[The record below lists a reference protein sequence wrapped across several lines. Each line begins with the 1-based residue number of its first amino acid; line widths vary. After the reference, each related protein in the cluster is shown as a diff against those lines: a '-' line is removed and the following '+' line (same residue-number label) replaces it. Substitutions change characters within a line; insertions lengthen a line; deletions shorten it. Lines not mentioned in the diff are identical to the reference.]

1 MYEVVNKHKNK
12 RWRDARFNKDHNA
25 ERDHYSNPVF
35 KNLEQ
40 PSVLWGR
47 HAVIAALNNPK
58 RILSR
63 VFCSKNNRSLL
74 DEEISKIRSK
84 GLGSIPELEV
94 LAIHEL
100 NLLVPSDSIHQGFVI
115 ISEALQEPNFNWF
128 LEKNKATPHFTLVLL
143 DQVTDPQ
150 NVGAIARSSAA
161 LGAHGMILQ
170 SRNAPKLD
178 GMLAKVASGATE
190 YIPIFRVTNIAR
202 AIRKM
207 QNFDISCFGLAGESD
222 VSINNTSFTT
232 RLALVLGAEGTG
244 LRRLTRESCD
254 QLVSLPTVGHFS
266 TLNVSNAAS
275 IALYELQR
283 RKTA

>member
-1 MYEVVNKHKNK
+1 MNKHKNK
-12 RWRDARFNKDHNA
+12 RWREARFNKGHNV
-25 ERDHYSNPVF
+25 ERDHYSNPVC

-40 PSVLWGR
+40 PAVLWGR
-47 HAVIAALNNPK
+47 HAVVAALHNPK
-58 RILSR
+58 RRLNR

-84 GLGSIPELEV
+84 GWSSIPELEV
-94 LAIHEL
+94 LPIHEL
-100 NLLVPSDSIHQGFVI
+100 NLLVPSDSVHQGFVI
-115 ISEALQEPNFNWF
+115 ISEALREPDFDWF
-128 LEKNKATPHFTLVLL
+128 LEKNKETPHLTLVLL

-150 NVGAIARSSAA
+150 NVGAIARSSLA

-178 GMLAKVASGATE
+178 GMLAKAASGATE

-207 QNFDISCFGLAGESD
+207 QDFDISCLGLAGESD
-222 VSINNTSFTT
+222 VSINNTSLTT
-232 RLALVLGAEGTG
+232 RVALVLGAEGAG

-275 IALYELQR
+275 IALYELKR
-283 RKTA
+283 RKDA

>member
-1 MYEVVNKHKNK
+1 MNKHKNK
-12 RWRDARFNKDHNA
+12 RRRDARFNKDHTA

-47 HAVIAALNNPK
+47 HAVIAALHNPK
-58 RILSR
+58 RVLSR

-74 DEEISKIRSK
+74 DEEISKIRGK

-94 LAIHEL
+94 LPIHEL

-115 ISEALQEPNFNWF
+115 ISEALQETDFDWF
-128 LEKNKATPHFTLVLL
+128 LEKNKATPHLTLVLL

-161 LGAHGMILQ
+161 FGAHGMILQ

-207 QNFDISCFGLAGESD
+207 QDFDISCFGLAGESD
-222 VSINNTSFTT
+222 VSINNTSLTT

-275 IALYELQR
+275 IALYELKR
-283 RKTA
+283 RKDA

>member
-1 MYEVVNKHKNK
+1 MVNKHKNK
-12 RWRDARFNKDHNA
+12 RWRDARINKARNV

-47 HAVIAALNNPK
+47 HAVIAALHNPK

-63 VFCSKNNRSLL
+63 VFCSKNNLSLL
-74 DEEISKIRSK
+74 DEEISKIRIKDPS
-84 GLGSIPELEV
+84 SIPELEV
-94 LAIHEL
+94 LPIQEL
-100 NLLVPSDSIHQGFVI
+100 NLLVPSDSLHQGFVI
-115 ISEALQEPNFNWF
+115 ISEALREPDFDWF
-128 LEKNKATPHFTLVLL
+128 LEKNKATPHLTLVLL

-150 NVGAIARSSAA
+150 NVGAIARSSVA

-178 GMLAKVASGATE
+178 GMLAKAASGATE
-190 YIPIFRVTNIAR
+190 YIPIFRVTNVAR

-207 QNFDISCFGLAGESD
+207 QDFDISCFGLAGESD
-222 VSINNTSFTT
+222 VSINNTSLTT
-232 RLALVLGAEGTG
+232 RLALVLGAEGAG
-244 LRRLTRESCD
+244 LLRLTRESCD
-254 QLVSLPTVGHFS
+254 QLVSLPTVDHFS

-283 RKTA
+283 RKDV

>member
-1 MYEVVNKHKNK
+1 MVNRHKNK
-12 RWRDARFNKDHNA
+12 RLRDARFNKGHNV

-35 KNLEQ
+35 KNLEH

-47 HAVIAALNNPK
+47 HAVIAALHNPK

-74 DEEISKIRSK
+74 DEEISNIRSK
-84 GLGSIPELEV
+84 GLGSIPELDV
-94 LAIHEL
+94 LPPHEL
-100 NLLVPSDSIHQGFVI
+100 NLLVPSDSVHQGFVI
-115 ISEALQEPNFNWF
+115 ISEALQEPDFYWF
-128 LEKNKATPHFTLVLL
+128 LEKNRETPHLTLVLL

-150 NVGAIARSSAA
+150 NVGAIARSSLA

-178 GMLAKVASGATE
+178 GMLAKAASGATE

-207 QNFDISCFGLAGESD
+207 QDFDISCLGLAGESD
-222 VSINNTSFTT
+222 VSINNTSLTT
-232 RLALVLGAEGTG
+232 RVALVLGAEGAG

-283 RKTA
+283 RKDA

>member
-1 MYEVVNKHKNK
+1 MANKHKNK
-12 RWRDARFNKDHNA
+12 RWRDARFKKGHNL
-25 ERDHYSNPVF
+25 ERDYYSNPVF

-47 HAVIAALNNPK
+47 HAVIAALHNPQ
-58 RILSR
+58 RILTR
-63 VFCSKNNRSLL
+63 VFCSENNRSTL
-74 DEEISKIRSK
+74 DEEISKIRSE
-84 GLGSIPELEV
+84 GTNSIPELEV
-94 LAIHEL
+94 LPIHEL
-100 NLLVPSDSIHQGFVI
+100 NLLVPSDSVHQGFVT
-115 ISEALQEPNFNWF
+115 ISEALTEPNFDGF
-128 LEKNKATPHFTLVLL
+128 LEKNKTTHHLTLVLL

-150 NVGAIARSSAA
+150 NIGAIARSAVA

-178 GMLAKVASGATE
+178 GMLAKAASGATE
-190 YIPIFRVTNIAR
+190 YIPVFRVTNIAR

-222 VSINNTSFTT
+222 IVINKTPFTA
-232 RLALVLGAEGTG
+232 RVALVLGAEGAG

-254 QLVSLPTVGHFS
+254 QLVSLPTVAHFS

-283 RKTA
+283 RKEV

>member
-1 MYEVVNKHKNK
+1 VVTKNKNK
-12 RWRDARFNKDHNA
+12 RWRDARTNKGRDV
-25 ERDHYSNPVF
+25 ESDHYSNPVF

-47 HAVIAALNNPK
+47 HAVIAALHNPK
-58 RILSR
+58 RMLSR

-74 DEEISKIRSK
+74 DEEISKIRIKDPS
-84 GLGSIPELEV
+84 SIPELEV
-94 LAIHEL
+94 LPIQEL
-100 NLLVPSDSIHQGFVI
+100 NLLVPSDSLHQGFVI
-115 ISEALQEPNFNWF
+115 ISEALQEPDFDWF
-128 LEKNKATPHFTLVLL
+128 LEKNKTTPHLTLVLL

-150 NVGAIARSSAA
+150 NVGAIARSSVA

-178 GMLAKVASGATE
+178 GMLAKAASGATE

-207 QNFDISCFGLAGESD
+207 QDFDISCFGLAGESD
-222 VSINNTSFTT
+222 VSIHNTSLTT
-232 RLALVLGAEGTG
+232 RLALVLGAEGAG

-254 QLVSLPTVGHFS
+254 QLVSLPTVNHFS

-283 RKTA
+283 RKDVC

>member
-1 MYEVVNKHKNK
+1 MANKHKNK
-12 RWRDARFNKDHNA
+12 RRRDARFNTDHNL
-25 ERDHYSNPVF
+25 EKDHYSNPVF

-47 HAVIAALNNPK
+47 HAVIAALHNPQ
-58 RILSR
+58 RRLAHI
-63 VFCSKNNRSLL
+63 FCSENNRPLL
-74 DEEISKIRSK
+74 DEEISKILSERPSP
-84 GLGSIPELEV
+84 IPELEV
-94 LAIHEL
+94 LPIQEL
-100 NLLVPSDSIHQGFVI
+100 NLLVPSDAVHQGFVT
-115 ISEALQEPNFNWF
+115 ISEALKEPNFDWF
-128 LEKNKATPHFTLVLL
+128 LEKNKATSHLILVLL

-150 NVGAIARSSAA
+150 NVGAIARSSVA

-178 GMLAKVASGATE
+178 GMLAKAASGATE

-207 QNFDISCFGLAGESD
+207 QDFDISCFGLAGESD
-222 VSINNTSFTT
+222 VSINNTSLTT
-232 RLALVLGAEGTG
+232 RVALVLGAEGAG

-283 RKTA
+283 RKDV

>member
-1 MYEVVNKHKNK
+1 VVNKHKNK
-12 RWRDARFNKDHNA
+12 GWRDPRFNKGHNL

-47 HAVIAALNNPK
+47 HAVIAALHNPK
-58 RILSR
+58 RTLSR

-74 DEEISKIRSK
+74 DEEISKIRSE
-84 GLGSIPELEV
+84 GPSSIPDLEV
-94 LAIHEL
+94 LPIQEM
-100 NLLVPSDSIHQGFVI
+100 NLLVPSDSLHQGFVI
-115 ISEALQEPNFNWF
+115 ISEALQEPNFEWF
-128 LEKNKATPHFTLVLL
+128 LEKNNATPNLTLVLL

-178 GMLAKVASGATE
+178 GMLAKAASGATE

-207 QNFDISCFGLAGESD
+207 QEFDISCFGLAGESD
-222 VSINNTSFTT
+222 VSINNASLTT
-232 RLALVLGAEGTG
+232 RLALVLGAEGSG

-254 QLVSLPTVGHFS
+254 QLVSLPTVDHFS

-283 RKTA
+283 RKDV

>member
-1 MYEVVNKHKNK
+1 MNKHKSK
-12 RWRDARFNKDHNA
+12 RLRDARFNKGHKV

-35 KNLEQ
+35 KNLEH

-47 HAVIAALNNPK
+47 HAVIAALHNPK

-74 DEEISKIRSK
+74 DKEISNIRSK
-84 GLGSIPELEV
+84 GLSSIPELEV
-94 LAIHEL
+94 LPIHEL
-100 NLLVPSDSIHQGFVI
+100 NLLVPSDSVHQGFVI
-115 ISEALQEPNFNWF
+115 ISEALQEPDFDWF
-128 LEKNKATPHFTLVLL
+128 LEKNKETPHLTLVLL

-178 GMLAKVASGATE
+178 GTLAKAASGATE
-190 YIPIFRVTNIAR
+190 HIPIFRVTNIAR

-207 QNFDISCFGLAGESD
+207 QDFDISCFGLAGESD
-222 VSINNTSFTT
+222 VSINHTCLTT
-232 RLALVLGAEGTG
+232 RLALVLGAEGAG

-283 RKTA
+283 RKDA

>member
-1 MYEVVNKHKNK
+1 MANKYKNK
-12 RWRDARFNKDHNA
+12 RWRDARSDKGHNL
-25 ERDHYSNPVF
+25 ERDHYSNPIF

-47 HAVIAALNNPK
+47 HAVIAALHNPQ
-58 RILSR
+58 RILTR
-63 VFCSKNNRSLL
+63 VFCSENNRSAL
-74 DEEISKIRSK
+74 DAEISKIRSE
-84 GLGSIPELEV
+84 GPSPIPKPEV
-94 LAIHEL
+94 LPIQEL
-100 NLLVPSDSIHQGFVI
+100 NLLVPSDAVHQGFVT
-115 ISEALQEPNFNWF
+115 ISEALQEPNFDWF
-128 LEKNKATPHFTLVLL
+128 LEKNKATSHLILVLL

-178 GMLAKVASGATE
+178 GVLAKAASGATE

-207 QNFDISCFGLAGESD
+207 QDFDITCFGLAGESD
-222 VSINNTSFTT
+222 LSINNVPFTT
-232 RLALVLGAEGTG
+232 RVAMVLGAEGTG
-244 LRRLTRESCD
+244 LRRLTRESCN
-254 QLVSLPTVGHFS
+254 QLISLPTVAHFS
-266 TLNVSNAAS
+266 TLNVANAAS

-283 RKTA
+283 RREV

>member
-1 MYEVVNKHKNK
+1 MVTKNK
-12 RWRDARFNKDHNA
+12 NKLWRDARTNKGRKVD
-25 ERDHYSNPVF
+25 RDHYSNPVF

-40 PSVLWGR
+40 PSILWGR
-47 HAVIAALNNPK
+47 HAVIAALHNPK
-58 RILSR
+58 RMLSR
-63 VFCSKNNRSLL
+63 VFCSKNNRTLL
-74 DEEISKIRSK
+74 DEEISKIRINDPS
-84 GLGSIPELEV
+84 SIPELEV
-94 LAIHEL
+94 LPIQEL
-100 NLLVPSDSIHQGFVI
+100 NLLVPSDSLHQGFVI
-115 ISEALQEPNFNWF
+115 ISEALQEPDFDWF
-128 LEKNKATPHFTLVLL
+128 LEKNRTTTHLTLVLL

-150 NVGAIARSSAA
+150 NVGAIARSSLA

-178 GMLAKVASGATE
+178 GTLAKAASGATE

-207 QNFDISCFGLAGESD
+207 QDFDISCFGLAGESD
-222 VSINNTSFTT
+222 VSIHNTSLTT
-232 RLALVLGAEGTG
+232 RLALVLGAEGAG

-254 QLVSLPTVGHFS
+254 QLVSLPTVNHFS

-283 RKTA
+283 RKDV

>member
-1 MYEVVNKHKNK
+1 LANKHKK
-12 RWRDARFNKDHNA
+12 KLVRDERFNKGHNA

-35 KNLEQ
+35 KNHGQ
-40 PSVLWGR
+40 RSVLWGR
-47 HAVIAALNNPK
+47 HAVIAALHNPE

-63 VFCSKNNRSLL
+63 VLCSKNNRALL

-84 GLGSIPELEV
+84 GLCSVPELEV
-94 LAIHEL
+94 LPVQEL
-100 NLLVPSDSIHQGFVI
+100 NLLVPSDSLHQGFVI
-115 ISEALQEPNFNWF
+115 ISEALREPDFDWF
-128 LEKNKATPHFTLVLL
+128 LEKNKSTPHLTLVLL

-170 SRNAPKLD
+170 SRNAPKID
-178 GMLAKVASGATE
+178 GTLAKAASGAIE
-190 YIPIFRVTNIAR
+190 FIPIFRVTNIAR
-202 AIRKM
+202 AIHKM
-207 QNFDISCFGLAGESD
+207 QDFDISCFGLAGESG
-222 VSINNTSFTT
+222 VSINNTSLTT
-232 RLALVLGAEGTG
+232 RLALVLGAEGAG

-283 RKTA
+283 RKDA

>member
-1 MYEVVNKHKNK
+1 MANKHKKK
-12 RWRDARFNKDHNA
+12 RGRDGRFNKGHDA

-35 KNLEQ
+35 KNHEQ

-47 HAVIAALNNPK
+47 HAVIAALHNPE
-58 RILSR
+58 RVLSR
-63 VFCSKNNRSLL
+63 VLCSKNNRDLL

-84 GLGSIPELEV
+84 GLCSIPELEV
-94 LAIHEL
+94 LPIQEL
-100 NLLVPSDSIHQGFVI
+100 NLLVPSDSLHQGFII
-115 ISEALQEPNFNWF
+115 ISEALQEPDFDGF
-128 LEKNKATPHFTLVLL
+128 LEKNKATPHLTLVLL

-150 NVGAIARSSAA
+150 NVGAIARSSVA

-178 GMLAKVASGATE
+178 GTLAKAASGATE

-207 QNFDISCFGLAGESD
+207 QDFDISCLGLAGESD
-222 VSINNTSFTT
+222 VSINNTSLTT
-232 RLALVLGAEGTG
+232 RVALVLGAEGAG
-244 LRRLTRESCD
+244 LRRLTRENCD

-283 RKTA
+283 RKDA

>member
-1 MYEVVNKHKNK
+1 MPNKHKKK
-12 RWRDARFNKDHNA
+12 RVRDERFNKGHNA

-35 KNLEQ
+35 KNHDQ

-47 HAVIAALNNPK
+47 HAVIAALHNPK

-63 VFCSKNNRSLL
+63 VLCSNNNRALL

-84 GLGSIPELEV
+84 GLCSVPELEV
-94 LAIHEL
+94 LPIQEL
-100 NLLVPSDSIHQGFVI
+100 NLLVPSDSLHQGFVI
-115 ISEALQEPNFNWF
+115 ISEALQEPDFDWF
-128 LEKNKATPHFTLVLL
+128 LEKNKATPHLTLVLL

-178 GMLAKVASGATE
+178 GTLAKAASGATE

-207 QNFDISCFGLAGESD
+207 QDADISCFGLAGESD
-222 VSINNTSFTT
+222 LSINHTTLTT
-232 RLALVLGAEGTG
+232 RLALVLGAEGAG

-275 IALYELQR
+275 IALYEVQR
-283 RKTA
+283 RKDA

>member
-1 MYEVVNKHKNK
+1 MVNKHKNK
-12 RWRDARFNKDHNA
+12 GWRDPRFNKGHNL

-47 HAVIAALNNPK
+47 HAVIAALHNPK
-58 RILSR
+58 RTLSR

-74 DEEISKIRSK
+74 DEEISKIRSE
-84 GLGSIPELEV
+84 GPSSIPDLEV
-94 LAIHEL
+94 LPIQEM
-100 NLLVPSDSIHQGFVI
+100 NLLVPSDSLHQGFVI
-115 ISEALQEPNFNWF
+115 ISEALQEPNFEWF
-128 LEKNKATPHFTLVLL
+128 LEKNNATPNLTLVLL

-178 GMLAKVASGATE
+178 GMLAKAASGATE

-207 QNFDISCFGLAGESD
+207 QEFDISCFGLAGESD
-222 VSINNTSFTT
+222 VSINNASLTT
-232 RLALVLGAEGTG
+232 RLALVLGAEGSG

-254 QLVSLPTVGHFS
+254 QLVSLPTVDHFS

-283 RKTA
+283 RKDV

>member
-1 MYEVVNKHKNK
+1 MNKHKNK
-12 RWRDARFNKDHNA
+12 SRKDARFNKDHNA

-40 PSVLWGR
+40 PIVLWGR
-47 HAVIAALNNPK
+47 HAVIAALHNPK
-58 RILSR
+58 RTLSR

-94 LAIHEL
+94 LPIHEL

-115 ISEALQEPNFNWF
+115 ISEALQEPDFDWF
-128 LEKNKATPHFTLVLL
+128 LEKNKATPHLTLVLL

-207 QNFDISCFGLAGESD
+207 QDFDISCFGLAGESD
-222 VSINNTSFTT
+222 VSINNTSFTA

-283 RKTA
+283 RKDV

>member
-1 MYEVVNKHKNK
+1 MVTKNKNK
-12 RWRDARFNKDHNA
+12 RWRDARTNKGRNVD
-25 ERDHYSNPVF
+25 RDHYSNPVF

-40 PSVLWGR
+40 PSILWGR
-47 HAVIAALNNPK
+47 HAVIAALHNPK
-58 RILSR
+58 RMLSR
-63 VFCSKNNRSLL
+63 VFCSKNNRTLL
-74 DEEISKIRSK
+74 NEEISKIRINDPS
-84 GLGSIPELEV
+84 SIPELEV
-94 LAIHEL
+94 LTIQEL
-100 NLLVPSDSIHQGFVI
+100 NLLVPSDSLHQGFVI
-115 ISEALQEPNFNWF
+115 ISEALQEPDFDWF
-128 LEKNKATPHFTLVLL
+128 LEKNRATTHLTLVLL

-178 GMLAKVASGATE
+178 GTLAKAASGATE

-207 QNFDISCFGLAGESD
+207 QDFDISCFGLAGESD
-222 VSINNTSFTT
+222 VSIHNTSLTT
-232 RLALVLGAEGTG
+232 RLALVLGAEGAG

-254 QLVSLPTVGHFS
+254 QLVSLPTVNHFS

-283 RKTA
+283 RKDV